1 MTRLYFIFIVLSFL
15 LFPGSRLAAQEMLTW
30 DGCLEEAR
38 KNNPDLISAEE
49 AISQRKSDKLITAS
63 GLYPQIDL
71 DLGASTSKATSR
83 SATTGATSTTTTDS
97 YSYGLSGTQLL
108 FDGFKKLNE
117 ISAASQDISA
127 AQHSYR
133 FTSSGVRLE
142 LRIAFINL
150 LEAQE
155 LVRVTEDIYNIRR
168 NSLELITLRY
178 HSGLEHKGALLTAE
192 ANLASA
198 NSDVSQARRSIELA
212 QRQLTKAMGRKEFKP
227 MLVKGDFS
235 VKDSVKSKPDFEQ
248 LADNNPSLLEAAAK
262 KNSAAFSVKS
272 AYADFYPKLTGSG
285 GTGRSDSH
293 WPARNKQWDAGL
305 SVSLPVF
312 EGGLRFA
319 QVSKAK
325 AAYRQAEADER
336 SLKDSVIVNLE
347 QAWISLQDAI
357 EIVGVQRKIL
367 EAAEER
373 ARISEAQYS
382 TGFMTFDNW
391 IIIEDDL
398 VTAKR
403 SYLNV
408 QADAIL
414 AEANWIQAKG
424 ETLEYAQ
431 E

>member
-1 MTRLYFIFIVLSFL
+1 LLSWDDY
-15 LFPGSRLAAQEMLTW
+15 LA
-30 DGCLEEAR
+30 EAR
-38 KNNPDLISAEE
+38 QNNPDLISAQEVV
-49 AISQRKSDKLITAS
+49 SQRKSDKLITAS

-71 DLGASTSKATSR
+71 SLGASTSKASSR
-83 SATTGATSTTTTDS
+83 SITTGATSTTTTDS

-127 AQHSYR
+127 AQQGYR
-133 FTSSGVRLE
+133 FTSSEVRLD
-142 LRIAFINL
+142 LRIAFISL

-155 LVRVTEDIYNIRR
+155 MVRVTEEIYNIRR

-178 HSGLEHKGALLTAE
+178 YSGLEHKGALLTAE

-198 NSDVSQARRSIELA
+198 DSGVSQAKRSVELA

-227 MLVKGDFS
+227 VFLKGDFR
-235 VKDSVKSKPDFEQ
+235 VNDSVKAKPDFEQ
-248 LADNNPSLLEAAAK
+248 LAENNPSLLEAAAK
-262 KNSAAFSVKS
+262 KNSAAFDIKS
-272 AYADFYPKLTGSG
+272 AYADFYPQLTGSG

-293 WPARNKQWDAGL
+293 WPARNKQWNAGL
-305 SVSLPVF
+305 SVSMPVF

-325 AAYRQAEADER
+325 SAYRQAEADER
-336 SLKDSVIVNLE
+336 SLKDSVVVNLE
-347 QAWISLQDAI
+347 QAWVSLQDAL
-357 EIVGVQRKIL
+357 EVVGVQQKTL
-367 EAAEER
+367 EATVER
-373 ARISEAQYS
+373 SRISEAQYS

-398 VTAKR
+398 VNAKR
-403 SYLNV
+403 SYLTA
-408 QADAIL
+408 QADALL

-424 ETLEYAQ
+424 ETLEYA
-431 E
+431 EK